1 MNFENINQLKQI
13 KKEVIQEVTKLKN
26 EKNNEKKNNNQQ
38 ITNKILKFKWSGF
51 APQKF
56 KYYKTN
62 Y

>member
-1 MNFENINQLKQI
+1 MNFENTNELKQI

-26 EKNNEKKNNNQQ
+26 EKKNEKNNNKQ